1 MRIKEIRRA
10 VTAVIRAADPAARL
24 QNGDASDPAIR
35 GVYRVE
41 VLPAGIAAA
50 CAASRERQAKV
61 EICYIPHT
69 KYRPRD
75 ECDAAAE
82 RLFDALA
89 DGFTAGGTWLQPDED
104 VSFEMQ
110 KGVLVM
116 RFRISWSESIAE
128 AGEPMETLVYNRE
141 ELTN

>member
-10 VTAVIRAADPAARL
+10 VTTVIHAIDPVARM
-24 QNGDASDPAIR
+24 QNGDASDPVIR
-35 GVYRVE
+35 GVYKVE
-41 VLPAGIAAA
+41 VLPAGITAA

-61 EICYIPHT
+61 EIRYTPHT
-69 KYRPRD
+69 KYRPRE

-89 DGFTAGGTWLQPDED
+89 DGFAAGGTWLQPDAD
-104 VSFEMQ
+104 ISFEME

-116 RFRISWSESIAE
+116 RFPVSWSESVAE
-128 AGEPMETLVYNRE
+128 TGEPMETLVYNRE
-141 ELTN
+141 ELTI